1 LGSGY
6 WAGAAAAGAAA
17 GAAAATGAI
26 AGPSIQLK
34 RSVLNRMKWISSAR
48 TNRNTA
54 KATKVLR
61 GSKINQSLHMILPPY
76 TKNDVM
82 VLLASVTVSLIIA

>member
-1 LGSGY
+1 
-6 WAGAAAAGAAA
+6 
-17 GAAAATGAI
+17 
-26 AGPSIQLK
+26 
-34 RSVLNRMKWISSAR
+34 M
-48 TNRNTA
+48 A